1 MNKQELSI
9 VIPCKNEKKLIIK
22 TLDYIQS
29 QKIDCKIIIS
39 DSSDDIITS
48 IYINEYIK
56 NSPLDII
63 ITDGG
68 LPSIARNKGAKL
80 VETPYILFL
89 DADMFLINTNILND
103 CLKLIK
109 SKDYHLITCHIK
121 SETGKYNWIYTIFSS
136 AQILLSLF
144 YPVAVGGFM
153 LFKTEEFKKLNGFNE
168 EDKIA
173 EDYHLSS
180 KIKSKKFKIANYK
193 IYTTDRR
200 FEKKGIWYMI
210 KLAWSSF
217 INRNNPE
224 FFKQDY
230 NYWI

>member
-9 VIPCKNEKKLIIK
+9 VIPCKNEKELIVK
-22 TLDYIQS
+22 VLEYIRVQE
-29 QKIDCKIIIS
+29 INCKIIIS
-39 DSSDDIITS
+39 DSSNDGITPL
-48 IYINEYIK
+48 YIK
-56 NSPLDII
+56 KYIKSSLLDII
-63 ITDGG
+63 IIDGG

-80 VETPYILFL
+80 VGTPYILFL
-89 DADMFLINTNILND
+89 DADMFLTDPNILND
-103 CLKLIK
+103 CLKIIK

-121 SETGKYNWIYTIFSS
+121 SETGKYNWIYNIFSS
-136 AQILLSLF
+136 VQILLSF
-144 YPVAVGGFM
+144 FHPIAVGGFM

-180 KIKSKKFKIANYK
+180 KIKPKKFKITNHK

-210 KLAWSSF
+210 KLAWNSF
-217 INRNNPE
+217 LNRNNSE